1 MTLTVTSSNSPV
13 VFTPSTTVCA
23 TSSGGGWVPSTIPD
37 IALTAP
43 SAGSVA
49 AGSNVSVNWTV
60 SGQGISSVSL
70 AYSVDAGVHFT
81 PIVTD
86 VSTAYS
92 WIVPSTLSGQVIL
105 QTTGRNNSGVN
116 LVASEVVLTVTA
128 PITARTGP
136 SPITGLIE
144 PISEV
149 KAGQYIRSFGF
160 DTVYYVTSDFKRR
173 PFWNSTTF
181 FTWASSFKDVI
192 WVTDATLPT
201 LPMDIPM
208 LPKPGV
214 VLVKI
219 QSDSKTYEVESAPD
233 GVGVLR
239 WLPNEEIAKA
249 RYGARWADYVIDL
262 EPTLFTRYHVG
273 SAQTDV
279 TAQDMSTMK
288 TRDVIAEL
296 AR

>member
-1 MTLTVTSSNSPV
+1 M
-13 VFTPSTTVCA
+13 
-23 TSSGGGWVPSTIPD
+23 
-37 IALTAP
+37 
-43 SAGSVA
+43 
-49 AGSNVSVNWTV
+49 
-60 SGQGISSVSL
+60 
-70 AYSVDAGVHFT
+70 
-81 PIVTD
+81 
-86 VSTAYS
+86 
-92 WIVPSTLSGQVIL
+92 
-105 QTTGRNNSGVN
+105 
-116 LVASEVVLTVTA
+116 TA